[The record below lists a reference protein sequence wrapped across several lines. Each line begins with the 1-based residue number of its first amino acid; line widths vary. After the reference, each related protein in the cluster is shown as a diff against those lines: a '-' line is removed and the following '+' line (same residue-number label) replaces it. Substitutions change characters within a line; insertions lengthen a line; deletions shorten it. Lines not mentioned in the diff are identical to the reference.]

1 MRSSVAGIARFVA
14 ASTAEGPRLPTWAEH
29 AIVRGMLV
37 ITYDLWLVALSFLI
51 ALMAS
56 FTGLTLSRGL
66 ASLSPGMRQLRI
78 VLAALAIGGG
88 IWSMHFVAILAM
100 RFGIPV
106 YFEVTETL
114 ASALIAILLAGL
126 ALLIVHFTKAS
137 KAMLGLSGAILGMGI
152 TVMHY
157 VGMTAIQGCTPKFS
171 VGGIVV
177 SGLLSIVFGIV
188 AMALAFGKRR
198 EVGTLWASLVF
209 GAAVTVVHFTAMSQT
224 DFLGWDVAP
233 TSATQLGDSQI
244 AILVM
249 LAVFVISGGFMLVGA
264 SFLSGQGRAEMVLDS
279 SGVVVRPVVTP
290 VVLERTVGEPGDQ
303 TGGEPARAAD
313 PLLRV
318 PFERDGRTNF
328 VAAASVYAL
337 HAEGHYTT
345 VYLDQG
351 SVFCPWSITTAD
363 QRLTPR
369 AGFMRVHRSWVVNLA
384 LVSAYERS
392 KDHGYCVMAGAPGIE
407 RIPVSRNRMAA
418 LQKALGF

>member
-1 MRSSVAGIARFVA
+1 
-14 ASTAEGPRLPTWAEH
+14 
-29 AIVRGMLV
+29 ML
-37 ITYDLWLVALSFLI
+37 IYSYDLWLVALSFLI

-66 ASLSPGMRQLRI
+66 ASVSSGTRQVRI
-78 VLAALAIGGG
+78 VLASLAIGGG

-100 RFGIPV
+100 RFDIPV

-114 ASALIAILLAGL
+114 ASAMIAILLAGL
-126 ALLIVHFTKAS
+126 ALLIVHFGRAS
-137 KAMLGLSGAILGMGI
+137 KAMLGLSGGILGMGI

-157 VGMTAIQGCTPKFS
+157 VGMTAIEGCTPVFS
-171 VGGIVV
+171 VGGIVL
-177 SGLLSIVFGIV
+177 SGLLSILFGIV

-224 DFLGWDVAP
+224 DFLAWDVAP
-233 TSATQLGDSQI
+233 TSSTQLGDSQI

-264 SFLSGQGRAEMVLDS
+264 NFLSGQGRSEAAADTGMAIRPAFAPAPSERITEPPVDLT
-279 SGVVVRPVVTP
+279 SG
-290 VVLERTVGEPGDQ
+290 ER
-303 TGGEPARAAD
+303 ARLPD

-328 VAAASVYAL
+328 VTAASVYAL
-337 HAEGHYTT
+337 HADGHYTT
-345 VYLDQG
+345 AYLDQG
-351 SVFCPWSITTAD
+351 PVFCPWSISTAD
-363 QRLTPR
+363 DRLTPG
-369 AGFMRVHRSWVVNLA
+369 AGFMRVHRSWIVNLA

-392 KDHGYCVMAGAPGIE
+392 KDHGYCVMARAPGID

>member
-1 MRSSVAGIARFVA
+1 
-14 ASTAEGPRLPTWAEH
+14 
-29 AIVRGMLV
+29 MLV
-37 ITYDLWLVALSFLI
+37 YSYELWLVALSFLI

-56 FTGLTLSRGL
+56 FTGLTLARGL
-66 ASLSPGMRQLRI
+66 SNVSPGLRQLRI
-78 VLAALAIGGG
+78 VLASLAIGGG
-88 IWSMHFVAILAM
+88 IWSMHFVAMLAM

-106 YFEVTETL
+106 YFEVSETL

-126 ALLIVHFTKAS
+126 ALLIVHFAPPTRTVIALS
-137 KAMLGLSGAILGMGI
+137 GGILGLGI

-157 VGMTAIQGCTPKFS
+157 VGMTAIQGCTPVFS
-171 VGGIVV
+171 VAGIVL

-224 DFLGWDVAP
+224 EFLAWNVAP
-233 TSATQLGDSQI
+233 TASTQLEDSQI
-244 AILVM
+244 AIMVM

-264 SFLSGQGRAEMVLDS
+264 NYLSGQGRTEAATAETAMAF
-279 SGVVVRPVVTP
+279 RPAEAARVTS
-290 VVLERTVGEPGDQ
+290 EPTAGILAEQ
-303 TGGEPARAAD
+303 VSVAQVARVPD
-313 PLLRV
+313 PMLRV
-318 PFERDGRTNF
+318 PYERDGRTNF
-328 VAAASVYAL
+328 VPAASVYAL

-345 VYLDQG
+345 AYLDQG
-351 SVFCPWSITTAD
+351 PVFCPWSISTAD
-363 QRLTPR
+363 DRLMQN
-369 AGFMRVHRSWVVNLA
+369 AGFMRVHRSWIVNLA

-392 KDHGYCVMAGAPGIE
+392 KDHGYCVMAGAQGID

>member
-1 MRSSVAGIARFVA
+1 
-14 ASTAEGPRLPTWAEH
+14 
-29 AIVRGMLV
+29 MLV
-37 ITYDLWLVALSFLI
+37 YSYDLWLVALSFLI

-66 ASLSPGMRQLRI
+66 ESVSSGTRQLRI

-114 ASALIAILLAGL
+114 ASALIAILLSGL
-126 ALLIVHFTKAS
+126 ALLIVHFTRPS
-137 KAMLGLSGAILGMGI
+137 KAMLGLSGGILGLGI

-157 VGMTAIQGCTPKFS
+157 VGMTAIQGCTPVFS
-171 VGGIVV
+171 TSGIVL
-177 SGLLSIVFGIV
+177 SGLLSILFGIV

-209 GAAVTVVHFTAMSQT
+209 GAAVSVVHFTAMSQT
-224 DFLGWDVAP
+224 SFLGWDVAP
-233 TSATQLGDSQI
+233 VSPTQLGDSQI

-264 SFLSGQGRAEMVLDS
+264 SFLSGQGRPDAADEANM
-279 SGVVVRPVVTP
+279 VVRPAPAFAASDQIAGAP
-290 VVLERTVGEPGDQ
+290 VEQ
-303 TGGEPARAAD
+303 TGIEPARGPD

-318 PFERDGRTNF
+318 PYERDGRTNF
-328 VAAASVYAL
+328 VPAASVYAL

-345 VYLDQG
+345 AYLDQG
-351 SVFCPWSITTAD
+351 PVFCPWSISTAD
-363 QRLTPR
+363 DRLTR
-369 AGFMRVHRSWVVNLA
+369 SAGFMRVHRSWIVNLA

-392 KDHGYCVMAGAPGIE
+392 KDHGYCVMAGAQGID

>member
-1 MRSSVAGIARFVA
+1 
-14 ASTAEGPRLPTWAEH
+14 
-29 AIVRGMLV
+29 MLV
-37 ITYDLWLVALSFLI
+37 YSYDLWLVALSFLI

-66 ASLSPGMRQLRI
+66 ERVSSGTRQLRI
-78 VLAALAIGGG
+78 VLASLAIGGG
-88 IWSMHFVAILAM
+88 IWSMHFVAMLAM

-106 YFEVTETL
+106 YFEVSETL

-126 ALLIVHFTKAS
+126 ALLIVHFAPPS
-137 KAMLGLSGAILGMGI
+137 KSVLAVSGGILGLGI

-157 VGMTAIQGCTPKFS
+157 VGMTAIQGCAPVFAI
-171 VGGIVV
+171 GGIVL
-177 SGLLSIVFGIV
+177 SGLLSILFGIV

-224 DFLGWDVAP
+224 DFLPWDVAP
-233 TSATQLGDSQI
+233 TSPTQMGDSPI

-249 LAVFVISGGFMLVGA
+249 LAVFVISGGFMLVA
-264 SFLSGQGRAEMVLDS
+264 ANYLSGQGRSETEPYTGTAFQTL
-279 SGVVVRPVVTP
+279 TP
-290 VVLERTVGEPGDQ
+290 PQAPEQLAVASVDQ
-303 TGGEPARAAD
+303 TSAESARAPD

-318 PFERDGRTNF
+318 PYERDGRTNF
-328 VAAASVYAL
+328 VPSASVYAL

-345 VYLDQG
+345 AYLDQG
-351 SVFCPWSITTAD
+351 PVFCPWSISTAD
-363 QRLTPR
+363 DRLTR
-369 AGFMRVHRSWVVNLA
+369 SAGFMRVHRSWIVNLA

-392 KDHGYCVMAGAPGIE
+392 KDHGYCVMAGAQGVD

>member
-1 MRSSVAGIARFVA
+1 
-14 ASTAEGPRLPTWAEH
+14 
-29 AIVRGMLV
+29 
-37 ITYDLWLVALSFLI
+37 
-51 ALMAS
+51 
-56 FTGLTLSRGL
+56 
-66 ASLSPGMRQLRI
+66 
-78 VLAALAIGGG
+78 
-88 IWSMHFVAILAM
+88 MHFVAMLAM

-106 YFEVTETL
+106 YFQIPETL
-114 ASALIAILLAGL
+114 ASALIAILLSGL

-137 KAMLGLSGAILGMGI
+137 KAMLALSGGILGLGI

-157 VGMTAIQGCTPKFS
+157 VGMTAIQGCTPVFS
-171 VGGIVV
+171 LGGIVL
-177 SGLLSIVFGIV
+177 SGVLSIMFGIV

-224 DFLGWDVAP
+224 DFLPWTVAP
-233 TSATQLGDSQI
+233 TYSTQMGDSQI

-249 LAVFVISGGFMLVGA
+249 LAVFVISGGFMLVA
-264 SFLSGQGRAEMVLDS
+264 ANFLSGQGRSEAAPDTDLAF
-279 SGVVVRPVVTP
+279 RPATSLQTAMPIAIVSV
-290 VVLERTVGEPGDQ
+290 DQ
-303 TGGEPARAAD
+303 TAGEPARVPD

-328 VAAASVYAL
+328 VPAASVYAL

-351 SVFCPWSITTAD
+351 PVFCPWSISTAD
-363 QRLTPR
+363 DRLTR
-369 AGFMRVHRSWVVNLA
+369 SAGFMRVHRSWIVNLA

-392 KDHGYCVMAGAPGIE
+392 KDHGYCVMAGAQGVD

>member
-1 MRSSVAGIARFVA
+1 
-14 ASTAEGPRLPTWAEH
+14 
-29 AIVRGMLV
+29 MLV
-37 ITYDLWLVALSFLI
+37 YSYDLWLVALSFLI

-66 ASLSPGMRQLRI
+66 ERVSSGTRQLRI
-78 VLAALAIGGG
+78 VLASLAIGGG
-88 IWSMHFVAILAM
+88 IWSMHFVAMLAM

-106 YFEVTETL
+106 YFEVSETL

-137 KAMLGLSGAILGMGI
+137 KAMLALSGGILGLGI

-157 VGMTAIQGCTPKFS
+157 VGMTAIQGCTPVFS
-171 VGGIVV
+171 LGGIVL
-177 SGLLSIVFGIV
+177 SGVLSIMFGIV

-224 DFLGWDVAP
+224 DFLAWTVAP
-233 TSATQLGDSQI
+233 TSSSQMGDSQI

-249 LAVFVISGGFMLVGA
+249 LAVFVISGGFMLVA
-264 SFLSGQGRAEMVLDS
+264 ANFLSGQGRPEAAPDTDIAF
-279 SGVVVRPVVTP
+279 RPTTSPQTAKPIEVASI
-290 VVLERTVGEPGDQ
+290 DQ
-303 TGGEPARAAD
+303 TAGEPARLPD

-328 VAAASVYAL
+328 VPAAAIYAL

-351 SVFCPWSITTAD
+351 PVFCPWSISTAD
-363 QRLTPR
+363 DRLTR
-369 AGFMRVHRSWVVNLA
+369 SAGFMRVHRSWIVNLA

-392 KDHGYCVMAGAPGIE
+392 KDHGYCVMAGAQGID